1 VARVELKEVS
11 KSFGEAAVLRGC
23 SLVAED
29 GELVVLVGASGCGK
43 STILRLVA
51 GLESPDAGDVLIGG
65 QRVNEIPPMHR
76 DIAMVFQDYALY
88 PHMTVRENMGFGLRM
103 RKKPKEH
110 IAGRVKEVAEMLD
123 IAHLLDRLPRDLSGG
138 QRQRVAMGRALVR
151 DPSVFLLDEP
161 LSNLDAQLRS
171 QVRTEIRRLHDRLG
185 ATMIHVTHDQVE
197 AMSLADRL
205 VVLRNGLI
213 EQSGTPAEIY
223 EHPRTRFVA
232 GFIGS
237 PAMNFLGGR
246 LTTGFD
252 AQEVVLQG
260 GTRLRLPV
268 TASRNSLAATERP
281 VVLGLRPEAITLHIS
296 RPKDELASVA
306 GTITILEH
314 LGAETL
320 CTLDIGGSETLV
332 AKAPASMRWSR
343 GDHLFAV
350 VDMARAQ
357 LFDPV
362 GGEAL

>member
-1 VARVELKEVS
+1 MARVELRNVS

-23 SLVAED
+23 SLVAAD

-51 GLESPDAGDVLIGG
+51 GLESPDDGDILIAD
-65 QRVNEIPPMHR
+65 QRVNEIPPMDR

-88 PHMTVRENMGFGLRM
+88 PHMTVRENLGFGLRM
-103 RKKPKEH
+103 RRKTREF
-110 IAGRVKEVAEMLD
+110 IAAKISEVADMLD

-171 QVRTEIRRLHDRLG
+171 QVRGEIRRLHDRLG

-205 VVLRNGLI
+205 VVLRNGEI
-213 EQSGTPAEIY
+213 EQSGAPSEIY
-223 EHPRTRFVA
+223 ERPRTSFVA

-237 PAMNFLGGR
+237 PAMNFLTGQFSPGAGAHSIMLKGG
-246 LTTGFD
+246 
-252 AQEVVLQG
+252 AH
-260 GTRLRLPV
+260 
-268 TASRNSLAATERP
+268 
-281 VVLGLRPEAITLHIS
+281 LGLPATSPRGAQAGTAKAVLVGLRSEAITVMTS
-296 RPKDELASVA
+296 SPKDGLNSIPGVV
-306 GTITILEH
+306 IMLEH

-320 CTLDIGGSETLV
+320 CTLDIGSETLV
-332 AKAPASMRWSR
+332 ARIPADLRLSR
-343 GDHLFAV
+343 GERVFALA
-350 VDMARAQ
+350 DMTRAH

-362 GGEAL
+362 GGNAL